1 MTQRRRTGP
10 LVLPRGRTPADQA
23 LLRTPTSDEDAH
35 HTDPWRVLRFLSE
48 FVEGFDALADLGPA
62 VSCFGSARTPS
73 SDPLYEQAIA
83 VGSALAQRG
92 VAVITGGGP
101 GTMEAVN
108 RGCREAGGISVG
120 CNIELPREQALN
132 DYVDVGIEFR
142 YFFVRKIMFVK
153 YAQGFIIF
161 PGGLGTLDELFEAL
175 TLAQTGKIE
184 HFPVVLFG
192 SDYWSGLLDWL
203 RKETLGRDLI
213 GSGDLDLL
221 AVTDDPE
228 EAAELATGPPVMARR
243 HVGESPD

>member
-1 MTQRRRTGP
+1 MHGLIVDRHADRLGEPVVAQEARPCAGLPNP
-10 LVLPRGRTPADQA
+10 LVG
-23 LLRTPTSDEDAH
+23 E
-35 HTDPWRVLRFLSE
+35 
-48 FVEGFDALADLGPA
+48 
-62 VSCFGSARTPS
+62 
-73 SDPLYEQAIA
+73 AIE
-83 VGSALAQRG
+83 VGGALAQRG

-101 GTMEAVN
+101 GTMEAGN

-175 TLAQTGKIE
+175 TLSQTGKIE

-203 RKETLGRDLI
+203 RKETLGRKLVD
-213 GSGDLDLL
+213 SADLDVL

-228 EAAELATGPPVMARR
+228 EAAELATGPPVMAGG